1 VTLTTF
7 FYIGGVLLLAIVAGL
22 FVLRR
27 ISRTRAVIARSL
39 NMSLLTVRMPPV
51 HMEQQM
57 QVQQIREKIA
67 LMEQLYTNLHQIE
80 DSFVRSFLYGRPTF
94 ALELTIPHIGEELA
108 FYLAVP
114 RRLAP
119 AVEKIVQGI
128 FPEGHIEKAP
138 EYNIFNPQGVTAG
151 AFITLRGPRYYPV
164 RTYQKLEGDPMREL
178 TNVFTKLAPE
188 GEGAALQIVARP
200 ARNKWRRK
208 LKANAKLLFE
218 GKRPKHG
225 LEKAVAMVGKT
236 VMSERKSVQ
245 EAEQKKMMQQK
256 RLTPLEED
264 VVKMLEAKA
273 GKSIFETNIRVIAS
287 AGTKERADAI
297 LQGLTLAFGQFND
310 PNINSFAPH
319 AVAGKSLRDFAFSF
333 SFRAFDERR
342 SVVLGSEELTSIFH
356 FPNVPTETPNV
367 KILKAREA
375 PPPANLPQD
384 GILLG
389 FNSFR
394 GEKRDVR
401 MLDEDRRRHLYVIG
415 QTGTGKTTLIENL
428 AVQDIQ
434 AGKGVCFIDPHGD
447 TVERM
452 LGLVPRHRLQDVIY
466 FNPGDVERPMGLNM
480 LEYDPAFPEQKTFI
494 VNELLGIFNKLYNMS
509 IAGGPIF
516 EQYFRNA
523 TMLVMDDPASGNT
536 ILEISRVLSDKAF
549 RDYKISRTTNIV
561 VKKFWTE
568 IAEKAGGEASLKDM
582 VPYITSKTD
591 NFTSNEI
598 MRPIVAQQ
606 KSAFNIREVM
616 DSGKILLVN
625 LSKGRLGDLN
635 SSFIGLI
642 VVGKLLM
649 ASLSRT
655 DISEEKR
662 KDFYLYIDEFQN
674 VTTDSIATILSEARK
689 YRLDLVIAHQFIGQL
704 KDEIKKAVFGNVG
717 SMASFRIGSEDA
729 EFLTKQFK
737 PVFTEQDL
745 LNVDNHNCYMKLLIN
760 GATAQPF
767 SMKTYPPVKGEQELI
782 DVIKEISRTTYGRPR
797 EEVEREIIERHSR
810 LGGQAPTV
818 PPAVP
823 PAPAPPPPSPSPQMP
838 TSPPPPITPPAL

>member
-1 VTLTTF
+1 MTIRMIPSL
-7 FYIGGVLLLAIVAGL
+7 FYLGGALVLAILIGIAVVRAL
-22 FVLRR
+22 SRR
-27 ISRTRAVIARSL
+27 RGVISRSL
-39 NMSLLTVRMPPV
+39 NLALLAVRLPPV
-51 HMEQQM
+51 RLEPM
-57 QVQQIREKIA
+57 QSGVQQIRERIA
-67 LMEQLYTNLHQIE
+67 LMEQLYGNLHQIR
-80 DSFVRSFLYGRPTF
+80 DSYLRNFFYGRPVF
-94 ALELTIPHIGEELA
+94 ALELTIPHIGEEMS

-114 RRLAP
+114 RRLSSSM
-119 AVEKIVQGI
+119 EKVVQGI
-128 FPEGHIEKAP
+128 FPDAEVQRASD
-138 EYNIFNPQGVTAG
+138 YNIFNPAG
-151 AFITLRGPRYYPV
+151 ASAGAYLKLGRNRYYPV
-164 RTYQKLEGDPMREL
+164 RTYQKLEGDPMREI
-178 TNVFTKLAPE
+178 TNVFTKLARE

-200 ARNKWRRK
+200 ARHKWQRK
-208 LKANAKLLFE
+208 LRQHAKILFE
-218 GKRPKHG
+218 GKRPTHG
-225 LEKAVAMVGKT
+225 VVRAVEMISET
-236 VMSERKSVQ
+236 VASPASSSP
-245 EAEQKKMMQQK
+245 EAQQKKMESQK
-256 RLTPLEED
+256 RITPLEEEL
-264 VVKMLEAKA
+264 VRGLENKA
-273 GKSIFETNIRVIAS
+273 SKALFETNIRLVAS
-287 AGTKERADAI
+287 AASQDRADGI
-297 LQGLTLAFGQFND
+297 LQGLELACAQFTD
-310 PNINSFAPH
+310 PNSNNFTVERAGVRGFKSFAF
-319 AVAGKSLRDFAFSF
+319 DF
-333 SFRAFDERR
+333 SFRAFNEGKN
-342 SVVLGSEELTSIFH
+342 VVLASDELTSIFH

-375 PPPANLPQD
+375 PPPPNLPAE
-384 GILLG
+384 GLLLG
-389 FNSFR
+389 YNMFR
-394 GEKRDVR
+394 GEKRDIR

-415 QTGTGKTTLIENL
+415 QTGTGKTTFIENL

-466 FNPGDVERPMGLNM
+466 FNPGDIERPMGLNM

-549 RDYKISRTTNIV
+549 RDYKISRSNNIV
-561 VKKFWTE
+561 VRRFWTE

-591 NFTSNEI
+591 NFTTNEI
-598 MRPIVAQQ
+598 MRPIVAQE
-606 KSAFNIREVM
+606 KSAFNMREVM

-655 DISEEKR
+655 DMAEEKR

-689 YRLDLVIAHQFIGQL
+689 YRLDLIIAHQFIGQL

-729 EFLTKQFK
+729 EFLAKQFK
-737 PVFTEQDL
+737 PVFSEQDL
-745 LNVDNHNCYMKLLIN
+745 LNVDNYHCYMKLLMQ
-760 GATAQPF
+760 GATAPPF
-767 SMKTYPPVKGEQELI
+767 SMKTYEPAKGDKENIET
-782 DVIKEISRTTYGRPR
+782 IKEISRTKFGRPR
-797 EEVEREIIERHSR
+797 QEVEQEIIDRH
-810 LGGQAPTV
+810 QKQ
-818 PPAVP
+818 PAGAVI
-823 PAPAPPPPSPSPQMP
+823 SSMQ
-838 TSPPPPITPPAL
+838 

>member
-1 VTLTTF
+1 MTYTI
-7 FYIGGVLLLAIVAGL
+7 FYIGAVLILAIAVSL
-22 FVLRR
+22 FILRR
-27 ISRTRAVIARSL
+27 ISRTRAAITRSL
-39 NMSLLTVRMPPV
+39 NMALLAVRLPPV
-51 HMEQQM
+51 HLEPQQ
-57 QVQQIREKIA
+57 QGVQQIRERIA

-80 DSFVRSFLYGRPTF
+80 DSFIRSFLYGRPVF

-114 RRLAP
+114 RRLSA

-128 FPEGHIEKAP
+128 FPEAHIEQAP
-138 EYNIFNPQGVTAG
+138 EYNIFNPQGASAG
-151 AFITLRGPRYYPV
+151 AYVTLRGPRYYPV

-178 TNVFTKLAPE
+178 ANVFTKLAPD

-200 ARNKWRRK
+200 AQRKWQRK

-225 LEKAVAMVGKT
+225 LEKAVAMVAST
-236 VMSERKSVQ
+236 VMSERTSAK

-273 GKSIFETNIRVIAS
+273 GKSLFETNIRVVAS
-287 AGTKERADAI
+287 AASRERADAI

-310 PNINSFAPH
+310 PNVNSFISH
-319 AVAGKSLRDFAFSF
+319 AIGGKSFRDFAFAF

-356 FPNVPTETPNV
+356 FPNVSTETPNV

-375 PPPANLPQD
+375 PPPANLPRE
-384 GILLG
+384 GLLLG

-394 GEKRDVR
+394 GEKRDIR

-415 QTGTGKTTLIENL
+415 QTGTGKTTMIENL

-434 AGKGVCFIDPHGD
+434 QGKGVCFIDPHGD

-452 LGLVPRHRLQDVIY
+452 LGFVPRQRCQDVIY
-466 FNPGDVERPMGLNM
+466 FNPGDIERPMGLNM
-480 LEYDPAFPEQKTFI
+480 LEYDLSFPEQKTFI

-549 RDYKISRTTNIV
+549 RDYKLSRSNNIV
-561 VKKFWTE
+561 VKRFWTE

-674 VTTDSIATILSEARK
+674 FTTDSIATILAEARK
-689 YRLDLVIAHQFIGQL
+689 YRLNLTIANQFIKQL
-704 KDEIKKAVFGNVG
+704 VEKIRDAVFGNVG
-717 SMASFRIGSEDA
+717 SLAAFRVGADDA
-729 EFLTKQFK
+729 EFLKNQFE
-737 PVFTEQDL
+737 PVFTPQDL
-745 LNVDNHNCYMKLLIN
+745 INIDNFNCYVKLLIN
-760 GATAQPF
+760 NQTARPF
-767 SMKTYPPVKGEQELI
+767 NIKIDPPQESNPEMAQK
-782 DVIKEISRTTYGRPR
+782 IKELSRIKYGKSQ
-797 EEVEREIIERHSR
+797 I
-810 LGGQAPTV
+810 
-818 PPAVP
+818 
-823 PAPAPPPPSPSPQMP
+823 
-838 TSPPPPITPPAL
+838 